1 MNKRA
6 FLSIFT
12 FTLILVGAASSQ
24 ACDEPSPPAIPDP
37 NTAVLAEMVKAQ
49 KDVKKFI
56 SSGDSYLKCQKNDN
70 KYNKMVDLMKT
81 TGDEFNKAIKAF
93 KAKVK
98 K

>member
-1 MNKRA
+1 MNMRG
-6 FLSIFT
+6 FLNVFFT
-12 FTLILVGAASSQ
+12 FLLLGAAHTH
-24 ACDEPSPPAIPDP
+24 ACNEPTPPAIPDP

-56 SSGDSYLKCQKNDN
+56 AAGDSYLKCQKNDT
-70 KYNKMVDLMKT
+70 KYNSMVSLMQS
-81 TGDEFNKAIKAF
+81 TGDNFNKAIKAF